1 MIWNW
6 EKKSENSFTKI
17 SNDNMEEVKV
27 IEQTLEEKLE
37 ETNDKYL
44 RLFAEFE
51 NYKRRIQKEKEDMV
65 TSIKTKMLSSILDLD
80 SDLAIAKKNMGNDE
94 GLNLIL
100 SKMEKFLQSQGVEPI
115 QTNEYDSDMHEV
127 ISVMEIGEKKIID
140 VVRKGYLLNGK
151 SIRFPQII
159 LGR

>member
-6 EKKSENSFTKI
+6 EKKLENLFTKI

-151 SIRFPQII
+151 PIRFPQII